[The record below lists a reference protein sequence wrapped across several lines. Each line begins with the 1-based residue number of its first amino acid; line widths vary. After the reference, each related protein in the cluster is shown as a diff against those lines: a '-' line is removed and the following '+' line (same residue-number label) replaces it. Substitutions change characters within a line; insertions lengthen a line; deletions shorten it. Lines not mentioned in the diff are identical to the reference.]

1 MMETYRLVPVIQ
13 LVKVDSTQQTSSTK
27 PRLLIPK
34 HPSFNLPP
42 FDMPTKTLVERKE
55 MTVAKRTS
63 QNDIVGDVEEGKTVR
78 QETDEH
84 GDLVKTEQ
92 QNDYRRCTKCKMV
105 KPASRYYKG
114 RPQCKRCM
122 LIYKQWKTYDR
133 KRTREENEDVN
144 KIKKDFFAKRWIEMG
159 ITG

>member
-1 MMETYRLVPVIQ
+1 MDGWL
-13 LVKVDSTQQTSSTK
+13 LLLLLLLLKV
-27 PRLLIPK
+27 RGIL
-34 HPSFNLPP
+34 
-42 FDMPTKTLVERKE
+42 TLVLL
-55 MTVAKRTS
+55 
-63 QNDIVGDVEEGKTVR
+63 D
-78 QETDEH
+78 DEH